1 MCRFSDSR
9 MASTD
14 HAAEDKLRKE
24 EAEVRNTADTLVYQ
38 TEKQLREYGD
48 QLTDDEK
55 NDVESKLAALKEQLS
70 GEDLEALK
78 GATEALMTAS
88 QGYAQ
93 RMYEAAA
100 QDAAAEEGG
109 DVEDDEIVDA
119 EIIDEDEES

>member
-1 MCRFSDSR
+1 MVKD
-9 MASTD
+9 AEA

-48 QLTDDEK
+48 KLTDDEK
-55 NDVESKLAALKEQLS
+55 NDVESKLAELKEQLS
-70 GEDLEALK
+70 GDDLDSLK
-78 GATEALMTAS
+78 NATEALMTAS

-100 QDAAAEEGG
+100 QDAAAAEGATA
-109 DVEDDEIVDA
+109 DDDEIVDA
-119 EIIDEDEES
+119 EIIEEDEES